1 MFTDV
6 SCCYLPAKSVLQFS
20 SLHCLKASVAFIAFI
35 AFKSQY
41 LTISQKMIGIPYLA
55 FFLASAGIRRAR
67 RATQL
72 LAPPLASIVTRRN
85 FWIYMA
91 LS

>member
-20 SLHCLKASVAFIAFI
+20 SLRYLKASIATIASIASI

-41 LTISQKMIGIPYLA
+41 LTTSQKMIGIPYLA
-55 FFLASAGIRRAR
+55 FFMASAG
-67 RATQL
+67 
-72 LAPPLASIVTRRN
+72 
-85 FWIYMA
+85 
-91 LS
+91 